1 MILLSTSRL
10 TLSPP
15 LHSQAEELLRYHE
28 RNRLHLKQWEPKK
41 ADDFFTLDAMQ
52 GRIHDMTRRMEE
64 QQSLHLLLRDRS
76 TEVILGE
83 CGFTNI
89 VRGPFQACHL
99 GFSIDRAAEGKGL
112 MREGLTSAIE
122 YVFSQL
128 GLHRI
133 MANYRPENG
142 RSHALLQR
150 LGFEQEGRAASY
162 LMIDGEWRDHVLSS
176 LINPAECR
184 SRERPAA

>member
-15 LHSQAEELLRYHE
+15 LHREADELLRYHE
-28 RNRLHLKQWEPKK
+28 RNRLHLKQWEPEK
-41 ADDFFTLDAMQ
+41 ADDFFTLGAMQ
-52 GRIHDMTRRMEE
+52 RRIHDMTCRMEA

-76 TEVILGE
+76 TDVILGE
-83 CGFTNI
+83 CGLTNI

-99 GFSIDRAAEGKGL
+99 GFSLDHASEGKGL
-112 MREGLTSAIE
+112 MHEGLTRAIDF
-122 YVFSQL
+122 VFSTL

-133 MANYRPENG
+133 MANYRPENR

-176 LINPAECR
+176 LINPAE
-184 SRERPAA
+184 RPGK